1 MAWKWPKEPGESD
14 LIYELFNGYLE
25 AGPPTGELLKARNEV
40 DEIVDM
46 IYQHRMRLCNRAG
59 LDFEDRDLE
68 GIVSGYDQLNA
79 VLARLMYQMGRLEGE
94 RSGQA

>member
-1 MAWKWPKEPGESD
+1 MAWKWPKEFGESG
-14 LIYELFNGYLE
+14 LIYELFNGFME
-25 AGPPTGELLKARNEV
+25 VEPPTGELLKVRDDV

-68 GIVSGYDQLNA
+68 GIISGYDQLNA
-79 VLARLMYQMGRLEGE
+79 VLARLMYQMGRLKGE

>member
-14 LIYELFNGYLE
+14 LIYELFNGYME
-25 AGPPTGELLKARNEV
+25 VEPPTGELLKVRDDV

-79 VLARLMYQMGRLEGE
+79 VLARLMYQMGRLKGE